1 MTIWKTTVLAASV
14 AFAVTVP
21 AFAADTDAN
30 TVVATVN
37 GTPVTLGHMI
47 ALRDTLP
54 EQYLELPDDVLFNG
68 ILDQLTQQVAISEV
82 AEAKI
87 TLRDKLALDN
97 HRRTYLSGV
106 ILDETAEAAVT
117 DEALQALFAE
127 KYANAAPSKEFS
139 AAHILV
145 ETEEQAKKI
154 VEDLN
159 GGTDF
164 ADLARANST
173 DPGSAANGGDLGW
186 FGLGMMVEPFEAAVV
201 TLEPGQLSAP
211 VQTQFGWHV
220 IKLAETRLAE
230 GPTLDEK
237 RDELAA
243 ELQEKAI
250 EAKLAELTAGA
261 EIVKT
266 TDGIDPAIL
275 KNSALLDN

>member
-159 GGTDF
+159 GGADF

>member
-1 MTIWKTTVLAASV
+1 
-14 AFAVTVP
+14 
-21 AFAADTDAN
+21 
-30 TVVATVN
+30 
-37 GTPVTLGHMI
+37 
-47 ALRDTLP
+47 
-54 EQYLELPDDVLFNG
+54 
-68 ILDQLTQQVAISEV
+68 
-82 AEAKI
+82 
-87 TLRDKLALDN
+87 
-97 HRRTYLSGV
+97 
-106 ILDETAEAAVT
+106 
-117 DEALQALFAE
+117 
-127 KYANAAPSKEFS
+127 
-139 AAHILV
+139 
-145 ETEEQAKKI
+145 
-154 VEDLN
+154 
-159 GGTDF
+159 
-164 ADLARANST
+164 
-173 DPGSAANGGDLGW
+173 
-186 FGLGMMVEPFEAAVV
+186 MMVEPFEAAVV

>member
-186 FGLGMMVEPFEAAVV
+186 FGLGLMVEPFEAAVV

>member
-37 GTPVTLGHMI
+37 GTPVTLGHMN

-154 VEDLN
+154 AEDLN
-159 GGTDF
+159 GGADF